1 MGKETQNEKRR
12 TKNGW
17 LKLFVFGFSFSL
29 FSVRTVR
36 ADDQND
42 DLMKA
47 ASMDA
52 GKVSGSDKQLYE
64 ESIRSTKSSLA
75 RETLDVVY
83 KDAMDA
89 YRDERYDEALGLFD
103 QIYAVD
109 PNYEDVQSMRV
120 TIQRLKANQNMANA
134 REVVDQNMH
143 KANEAVRAGQNVLA
157 ISYWKKALEAN
168 PNYAPAQK
176 KIDEMNHALAQK
188 QFEVGYLHY
197 HHGDFEDALDAWAN
211 AIALDPT
218 YKQRGLLLLMSK
230 VELSINQAQVS
241 RLASQAYDQF
251 QQNDLTGALHSYEEV
266 LKLEPR
272 HEEARRMAAKIKIQ
286 LGEAAFKA
294 ASQSASQRKYAD
306 AIKSWQDSISYNYE
320 VQRSSAAIIAAEAKL
335 KRQHEP
341 VRVVR
346 KPKPAPA
353 APVVDQS
360 TPTVAAV
367 PEEPRN
373 PEEALEHYR
382 QGLGAIR
389 TKDFHRA
396 LDELEIAYKLDPS
409 DERIYM
415 ARERARQEWDAA
427 NSGRG
432 TPTP

>member
-1 MGKETQNEKRR
+1 MKKIAIWASLSCLLTVH
-12 TKNGW
+12 
-17 LKLFVFGFSFSL
+17 LFAS
-29 FSVRTVR
+29 
-36 ADDQND
+36 DDQQGD
-42 DLMKA
+42 ALMKA

-52 GKVSGSDKQLYE
+52 GKVNGSDKQLYE

-75 RETLDVVY
+75 RDTLDLVY

-89 YRDERYDEALGLFD
+89 YHDSRYDEALGLFD
-103 QIYAVD
+103 QIYAID
-109 PNYEDVQSMRV
+109 PNYQDVQSMRQ
-120 TIQRLKANQNMANA
+120 TILKLKANQNMANA
-134 REVVDQNMH
+134 REVVDQNMR
-143 KANEAVRAGQNVLA
+143 KANDSVHAGQNVLA

-176 KIDEMNHALAQK
+176 KIDAMNHALAQK

-197 HHGDFEDALDAWAN
+197 HHGDYEDALDAWAN

-230 VELSINQAQVS
+230 VELSIDQAQIS

-286 LGEAAFKA
+286 LGQAAFKA
-294 ASQSASQRKYAD
+294 ATESASQRHYTD
-306 AIKSWQDSISYNYE
+306 AIKSWQESMSYNYE
-320 VQRSSAAIIAAEAKL
+320 VQRSSAAISDAEAKL
-335 KRQHEP
+335 KKQNQP
-341 VRVVR
+341 VRVAR
-346 KPKPAPA
+346 KPAATPPAVNP
-353 APVVDQS
+353 S
-360 TPTVAAV
+360 SPTATVV
-367 PEEPRN
+367 PEQPRN

-396 LDELEIAYKLDPS
+396 LDELEIAYTLDPS

-432 TPTP
+432 TP